1 MKNSKLFLKISA
13 TFLAATLVLGVVY
26 VFVTARTAEN
36 YFRESNQR
44 LYGDLA
50 EHLVQETKPFK
61 NGKPDTAATH
71 HIMHSMMIINP
82 SVEVYLLD
90 TTGKIVDYVVPYN
103 QVKMER
109 VDLRPVREFIATKG
123 KVCVM
128 GDDPKSPGSR
138 NVFSAAP
145 VLENEKTVG
154 YAYIILASEMHQEAI
169 STLLG
174 SYFLQSGATIFLA
187 ALAGSLL
194 IGLLVIWLIT
204 RGLREILDTV
214 RRFREGD
221 RKARVPAASG
231 SDLAVLATTFND
243 MADATEAHI
252 EELKSVENLRRE
264 LIANVSHD
272 LRTPLAIMQGYVET
286 LLMKEDLPVEERR
299 RHLQTVFDSSEKLS
313 RLIAQLFEYSKLE
326 ARQIQPQK
334 EPFFISDMA
343 QDIFQKYQM
352 LARKKG
358 VHIALEK
365 PMKLP
370 LVFADLALVER
381 VLQNLMD
388 NALKFTP
395 PGGEV
400 KIVLRELEKNV
411 EVRIADTGPG
421 IPESEQSA
429 IFERYRRVSTSPQQP
444 SAGAGLGLAI
454 VKKILE
460 LHGATIR
467 VQSRMNEGAAFVFQ
481 LPAYKKMP
489 GRVESPVFS

>member
-1 MKNSKLFLKISA
+1 MKHSKLFLKISA
-13 TFLAATLVLGVVY
+13 TFLAVTLVLGLVY

-36 YFRESNQR
+36 YFKESNQR

-50 EHLVQETKPFK
+50 EHLVQETKPFH

-71 HIMHSMMIINP
+71 HIMHSMMVINP

-90 TTGKIVDYVVPYN
+90 TAGKIVDYVVPYSK
-103 QVKMER
+103 VKMEW
-109 VDLRPVREFIATKG
+109 VDLRPVQAFIAAKG
-123 KVCVM
+123 EVFTL
-128 GDDPKSPGSR
+128 GDDPKSPGER

-145 VLENEKTVG
+145 VQENGKTIG
-154 YAYIILASEMHQEAI
+154 YAYIILAGEQQQEAT

-174 SYFLQSGATIFLA
+174 SYFLKTGTAIFLA

-194 IGLLVIWLIT
+194 VGLLVIWLIT
-204 RGLREILDTV
+204 KGLRQILETV
-214 RRFREGD
+214 RRFKEGD
-221 RKARVPAASG
+221 RKARVSNACG
-231 SDLAVLATTFND
+231 SDLAVLATTFNG
-243 MADATEAHI
+243 MADAIEANI
-252 EELKSVENLRRE
+252 EEMKSLENLRRE

-286 LLMKEDLPVEERR
+286 LLMKENLPAAERR

-334 EPFFISDMA
+334 EPFFIGELA
-343 QDIFQKYQM
+343 QDISQKYQV
-352 LARKKG
+352 LAQQKAIR
-358 VHIALEK
+358 ISLDQ
-365 PMKLP
+365 PQKLP

-395 PGGEV
+395 AGGEV
-400 KIVLRELEKNV
+400 KITLRETDNNV
-411 EVRIADTGPG
+411 EVRISDTGPG

-429 IFERYRRVSTSPQQP
+429 IFERYRKA
-444 SAGAGLGLAI
+444 SAEDSRTGGAGLGLAI

-460 LHGATIR
+460 LHDTGIR
-467 VQSRMNEGAAFVFQ
+467 VQSRLNEGAAFVFQ
-481 LPAYKKMP
+481 LPAYEKNAMA
-489 GRVESPVFS
+489 V